1 MGLAIVLDGFGR
13 LKLGHE
19 GARGSFAL
27 GFLLMALGLG
37 VIVLAYWLTHARR
50 DWAAGEQGAVAARP
64 RVHLGL
70 PWGMALLCLAFV
82 GFLLPSGWQELRP
95 ERLLQNP
102 RALALLALTAPFV
115 WAVIQTLH
123 RWRSAEVVFV
133 PGQRATMGGQLR
145 GTLHTRLRHRPR
157 GSVTL
162 TLSCLSRSIAGD
174 RQVRETEET
183 IWQSHHEVAVGH
195 LRTGADG
202 LSIPVSIPLPK
213 AGSCRCPVGGPSS
226 GAWPSGAGSPAPIWM
241 RPSRSRFSGGRS
253 SRPGDGIVVRRPEIR
268 GAPDGFSGV
277 WHHHRGYGFLV
288 PQGPW
293 QIARGF
299 TGKRPDSRRG

>member
-1 MGLAIVLDGFGR
+1 MTPRPRTPIPAPDHSRTATLGGPYTRVPWIVWVVLGLLVALGLAIVLDGFGR

-27 GFLLMALGLG
+27 GFFLMALGIG

-70 PWGMALLCLAFV
+70 PWGVALLCLAFV

-95 ERLLQNP
+95 ERLLQGL
-102 RALALLALTAPFV
+102 RALALLALAAPFV
-115 WAVIQTLH
+115 WAVIQTAR

-133 PGQRATMGGQLR
+133 PDQRATMGGRLC

-162 TLSCLSRSIAGD
+162 TLSCLHRSITGE
-174 RQVRETEET
+174 RQVHETEET
-183 IWQSHHEVAVGH
+183 LWQGHHEVTVEHFRPGP
-195 LRTGADG
+195 DG
-202 LSIPVSIPLPK
+202 LAIPVSIPLPK
-213 AGSCRCPVGGPSS
+213 SRELSLPGWGTVEWRLAVRGKLAGPDLD
-226 GAWPSGAGSPAPIWM
+226 AAFPIEV
-241 RPSRSRFSGGRS
+241 S
-253 SRPGDGIVVRRPEIR
+253 
-268 GAPDGFSGV
+268 
-277 WHHHRGYGFLV
+277 
-288 PQGPW
+288 
-293 QIARGF
+293 
-299 TGKRPDSRRG
+299 TG